1 MSKKEAQENIKYI
14 LKQLLE
20 HKDCVSMS
28 SVVHMDGHLYDDVE
42 KDIENYLNILEEP
55 S

>member
-1 MSKKEAQENIKYI
+1 MSKKEAQENIKHI
-14 LKQLLE
+14 LEDLLY
-20 HKDCVSMS
+20 HKDCVFNSN
-28 SVVHMDGHLYDDVE
+28 SVHSNGHLYDDVE

>member
-1 MSKKEAQENIKYI
+1 MSKKEAQENIKHI

-20 HKDCVSMS
+20 HKDCVTMS
-28 SVVHMDGHLYDDVE
+28 GSVHSNGSLYDDVVE
-42 KDIENYLNILEEP
+42 DIENYLNILEEP